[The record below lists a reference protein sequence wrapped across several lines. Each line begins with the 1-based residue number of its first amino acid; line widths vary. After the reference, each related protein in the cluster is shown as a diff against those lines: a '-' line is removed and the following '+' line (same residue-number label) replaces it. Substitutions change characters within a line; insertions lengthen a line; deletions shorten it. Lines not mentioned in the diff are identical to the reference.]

1 MEANKLLE
9 EIYYCLNGTS
19 IPRNEVPFDFIELK
33 NNDIIEN
40 HSKTAQLMYF
50 EEFWGYRLVTND
62 YSRFLSLKQLQ
73 QTWRK
78 I

>member
-1 MEANKLLE
+1 MREV
-9 EIYYCLNGTS
+9 YYCLNGTS
-19 IPRNEVPFDFIELK
+19 IHRNEVPFDFKELK

-40 HSKTAQLMYF
+40 HSKTAQLIYF
-50 EEFWGYRLVTND
+50 EELWGYRLVIND

-78 I
+78 R